1 MFIGSAVPGTG
12 YLKSILDGYKCSQA
26 ASNQGEILDSFL
38 MFSSDEDLP
47 KPFLKLRLPLQ
58 QLERFTCLTI
68 AQMSLICQMS
78 TPIQSIHLKTL
89 TWVIRKM
96 IQISTEVYKLV
107 ISLATP
113 HVMTINSVLLK

>member
-1 MFIGSAVPGTG
+1 
-12 YLKSILDGYKCSQA
+12 
-26 ASNQGEILDSFL
+26 

-78 TPIQSIHLKTL
+78 TSIQSIHLKTL